1 MDFTNMNLEH
11 KHDPLYTQLYDSSF
25 DPFESLTSV
34 MHQTGSRAT
43 RILAHI
49 LETKQMYWNLIRE
62 ACDLEPPPNNLS
74 EMMQYELAQVLEL
87 SAVQRQLKID
97 YSETTQTVEDLIR
110 LNARHTVWHAGQIAL
125 SSFE

>member
-1 MDFTNMNLEH
+1 MNFDH
-11 KHDPLYTQLYDSSF
+11 QNDPLYTQLYDSSF

-34 MHQTGSRAT
+34 MHQTGSRAI

-62 ACDLEPPPNNLS
+62 VCSLEPPPNTLP
-74 EMMQYELAQVLEL
+74 EMLQYELVQVLEL
-87 SAVQRQLKID
+87 SATQRQLKID
-97 YSETTQTVEDLIR
+97 YSETTQTVGDLIR

-125 SSFE
+125 SSFD

>member
-1 MDFTNMNLEH
+1 MNFDH
-11 KHDPLYTQLYDSSF
+11 KNDPLYTQLYDSSF

-34 MHQTGSRAT
+34 MHKTGSRAT

-62 ACDLEPPPNNLS
+62 VCSLEPPPNSLS
-74 EMMQYELAQVLEL
+74 EMLAYELAQVLEL
-87 SAVQRQLKID
+87 SATQRQLKID